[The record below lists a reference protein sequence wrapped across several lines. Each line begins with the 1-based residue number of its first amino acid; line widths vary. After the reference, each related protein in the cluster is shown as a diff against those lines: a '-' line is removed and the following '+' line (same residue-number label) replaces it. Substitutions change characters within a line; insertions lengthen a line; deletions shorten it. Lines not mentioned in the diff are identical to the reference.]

1 MNEWF
6 TAGEQVAMGQGGRFP
21 PLEDARAQRW
31 WLGGFGA
38 AWAASADER
47 PVTVALAAALHGQ
60 EALLA
65 PRRVPGGAP
74 AGWGQP

>member
-38 AWAASADER
+38 AWAAGTDER
-47 PVTVALAAALHGQ
+47 PVTAALVAALRGQ

-65 PRRVPGGAP
+65 PLRAQGGAT
-74 AGWGQP
+74 AGWGRP